1 MALVDDPK
9 AFIARMFQMEAN
21 EGRGAYCQVFS
32 KGTTAV
38 PIDLQPHERVY
49 AIYKSKY
56 YFTEDAMYVSGSQ
69 SNLRLAWKE
78 ISNCSSKHGDGSKK
92 STISTVQGESIVIY
106 MADLAKGW
114 TGRVSQLVHG
124 MIDRWGNPGALGLP
138 LMTVQEFL
146 CHPDAEAA
154 FAPNL
159 EERVPRTELS
169 ESLQLLRGLPGVER
183 VFLSRAGTEDE
194 ELAIQGVVI
203 VSTSERDAFAAFARR
218 LGAGKVVPADES
230 VRRKVGSLAADQKVF
245 EVLWD

>member
-32 KGTTAV
+32 EGTTAV
-38 PIDLQPHERVY
+38 PMDLQAHERVY

-56 YFTEDAMYVSGSQ
+56 YFTSDAMYVSGSQ
-69 SNLRLAWKE
+69 SNLRLAWRE
-78 ISNCSSKHGDGSKK
+78 VSACSSKHGDGSKK
-92 STISTVQGESIVIY
+92 STISTVHGESIVID
-106 MADLAKGW
+106 MTDLAKGW
-114 TGRVSQLVHG
+114 SGRVSQLVHG

-146 CHPDAEAA
+146 GHPDAEVA

-159 EERVPRTELS
+159 EVRISRAELS
-169 ESLQLLRGLPGVER
+169 EAFQLLLGLPGVER

-203 VSTSERDAFAAFARR
+203 VSTSEPDAFAVFASR
-218 LGAGKVVPADES
+218 LSASEVVPADEN
-230 VRRKVGSLAADQKVF
+230 VRRKVGSLAANQKVF
-245 EVLWD
+245 EVLWV